1 MSFYYWFLKSQPSLF
16 FSSSSYIQD
25 WLNSEFTFF
34 DNGKMEEL
42 KFTFTQVCPSMWV
55 PPSNNFWFFG
65 CVDIDIL
72 FVFVKQEE
80 QN

>member
-1 MSFYYWFLKSQPSLF
+1 
-16 FSSSSYIQD
+16 
-25 WLNSEFTFF
+25 
-34 DNGKMEEL
+34 L